1 MFIVRGTRSGIRTSN
16 PVWRLAIAGQHRGSS
31 PGRQF
36 RSGTLVAGLAVAAIA
51 LVALPAMAAENTA
64 AGKSAPPADPAHE
77 IANRFAEGDKPAAKR
92 PRNAQKAVSETE
104 GAQTSSKPKSQ
115 ARPPIS
121 QTAPARLDPA
131 ERASQQP
138 AAAAT
143 AAPAAPGKPANEADS
158 QSRDA
163 VLQKAYEE
171 EMLAR
176 AKAEAEA
183 RARAE
188 LQREEQVAR
197 DRAAAQASANE
208 KAERERQERDTAAKA
223 EQARR
228 ALEEEKARIAR
239 EDELQHQ
246 RDAERKEAQDKAT
259 QREQE
264 SRRLTERLRA
274 ARQAREEE
282 RARKQA
288 EAVEAEVRHAEQ
300 TRRTGLAMRKRADHL
315 AMRLEAN
322 RRARL
327 AAARQQQPVPAPA
340 IAPNATSLIA
350 TGSTHEPAPAA
361 RAAESAAS
369 STRATILIV
378 MTPGNRGIRRW
389 NKNADP
395 MLCVE
400 ENCYIS
406 RGEEKPADRISRN
419 KGFGPG
425 IALGKRA
432 GACSNQLACVFRDV
446 DLGGS
451 RAWMQPVDL
460 RILRHDRRESRMVAA
475 DQTCAIVRGRLNC
488 RQTVESDDYRA
499 WIVPEAV
506 AREAGPAALHDALSM
521 GLGVSHAAAMRH
533 D

>member
-1 MFIVRGTRSGIRTSN
+1 MFIVRGERSQIRTACQAA
-16 PVWRLAIAGQHRGSS
+16 RCM
-31 PGRQF
+31 RQV
-36 RSGTLVAGLAVAAIA
+36 TGLAVAAFA
-51 LVALPAMAAENTA
+51 FA
-64 AGKSAPPADPAHE
+64 AGPASATEKPDPAHE
-77 IANRFAEGDKPAAKR
+77 IANRFAEEGKPAAAR
-92 PRNAQKAVSETE
+92 RSSTTTPTA
-104 GAQTSSKPKSQ
+104 GAQTSGTQKTP
-115 ARPPIS
+115 ARPPVS
-121 QTAPARLDPA
+121 QTAPARLDPI
-131 ERASQQP
+131 ER
-138 AAAAT
+138 
-143 AAPAAPGKPANEADS
+143 APAATPTPGTTAQTAPSKPAGEADS
-158 QSRDA
+158 QARDA
-163 VLQKAYEE
+163 ELQKAYEE

-183 RARAE
+183 RARAD
-188 LQREEQVAR
+188 LQREEQAAR
-197 DRAAAQASANE
+197 ERAAARAGAGE
-208 KAERERQERDTAAKA
+208 KTERERQEREKAAKA

-246 RDAERKEAQDKAT
+246 RDTERKEAQDKAA

-274 ARQAREEE
+274 ARKAREEE
-282 RARKQA
+282 RVRKQA
-288 EAVEAEVRHAEQ
+288 DAVEAEVRRAEQ
-300 TRRTGLAMRKRADHL
+300 ARRASQAMRKRADHL

-327 AAARQQQPVPAPA
+327 AAERLQPPPSPA
-340 IAPNATSLIA
+340 INPDATSPIA
-350 TGSTHEPAPAA
+350 TGSTHEPPPAA
-361 RAAESAAS
+361 KLGAAN
-369 STRATILIV
+369 RATVLLV
-378 MTPGNRGIRRW
+378 MTPGRRGIRRW
-389 NKNADP
+389 NKSADP

-406 RGEEKPADRISRN
+406 RGEDKSADRISRS

-432 GACSNQLACVFRDV
+432 GACSNQLACVFRDI
-446 DLGGS
+446 DLVGA

-475 DQTCAIVRGRLNC
+475 DPTCSLARGRLDC
-488 RQTVESDDYRA
+488 RQTVESEDYRA

-506 AREAGPAALHDALSM
+506 AREAGPAVLLEALQS
-521 GLGVSHAAAMRH
+521 GLGVSHAAVMRR

>member
-1 MFIVRGTRSGIRTSN
+1 MFIVRGTCSGIRTAN
-16 PVWRLAIAGQHRGSS
+16 PVWRLAIAGQHRGLS
-31 PGRQF
+31 PNRKF
-36 RSGTLVAGLAVAAIA
+36 RGGTLVAGLAVAAIA
-51 LVALPAMAAENTA
+51 FVALPAMAAENTA

-92 PRNAQKAVSETE
+92 PRNAQKSVSETE
-104 GAQTSSKPKSQ
+104 GAQTSSKPKSP

-131 ERASQQP
+131 ERAPQQP
-138 AAAAT
+138 PT
-143 AAPAAPGKPANEADS
+143 AGTSAPAAPGKTANEADG

-163 VLQKAYEE
+163 ELQKAYEE

-197 DRAAAQASANE
+197 DRATAQASE
-208 KAERERQERDTAAKA
+208 KAERERQEREKAAKA

-239 EDELQHQ
+239 EDELQRQ
-246 RDAERKEAQDKAT
+246 RDAERKEAQDKAA

-282 RARKQA
+282 RVRKQA
-288 EAVEAEVRHAEQ
+288 EAAEAEVRHAEQ
-300 TRRTGLAMRKRADHL
+300 ARRAALAMRKRADHL

-327 AAARQQQPVPAPA
+327 AAARQQPLPAPV
-340 IAPNATSLIA
+340 ITPNATSLIA

-361 RAAESAAS
+361 RAAESTAS

-475 DQTCAIVRGRLNC
+475 DQTCAIERGRLNC

-521 GLGVSHAAAMRH
+521 GLGVSHAAAMRQ